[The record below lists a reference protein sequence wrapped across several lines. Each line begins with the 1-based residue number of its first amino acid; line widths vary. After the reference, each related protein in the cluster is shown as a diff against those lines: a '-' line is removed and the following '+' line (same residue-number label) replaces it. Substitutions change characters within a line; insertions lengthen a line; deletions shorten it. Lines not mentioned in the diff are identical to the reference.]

1 MNTELKNLSQ
11 NHTTIF
17 FSDNLL
23 AIEMERTWIL
33 MNKPVNLGLSN
44 QQNSNVCNSI
54 IVVVITITIFR
65 DITAP
70 ATSGPIKVSLIFCN
84 ISSFSRSGQ

>member
-44 QQNSNVCNSI
+44 QQNSNVCNSK
-54 IVVVITITIFR
+54 IVVVITTTIFR

-70 ATSGPIKVSLIFCN
+70 ATSDPIKVSLIFCN